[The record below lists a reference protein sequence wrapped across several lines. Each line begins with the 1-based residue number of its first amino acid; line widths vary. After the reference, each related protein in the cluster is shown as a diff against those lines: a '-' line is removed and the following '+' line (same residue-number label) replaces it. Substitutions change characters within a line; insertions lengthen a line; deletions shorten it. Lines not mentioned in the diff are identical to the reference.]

1 MNTKRKVKNVNDQL
15 INREITELKKL
26 IVLVVETDDL
36 LENLEVQSISE
47 FENFINEKSGFVN
60 AMMSATAYGK
70 DTEYKRLLELE
81 KLIDSRLTS
90 KDLDG
95 SKELKSSV
103 IANITEKNTE
113 YYSDAEMKAK
123 KVLEKVMKDFNKLS
137 YIERQQVVFSHSKE
151 LVYNPFSNLRF

>member
-90 KDLDG
+90 EDLDG

-103 IANITEKNTE
+103 IANITEQNTE

-123 KVLEKVMKDFNKLS
+123 KVLEKVMTDFNKLS
-137 YIERQQVVFSHSKE
+137 HTERQQIGFSHSNE
-151 LVYNPFSNLRF
+151 LVYSPFSNLRF